1 MAAARLGGYA
11 LGLVLLVCVALIW
24 VGASQLIQAI
34 FKDMNFNHPFFLTYF
49 NTCGFALW
57 FGGALWKKEW
67 RRFLPPCCCC
77 GPASDELEGY
87 DVVACPPSDGSEAEG
102 QPAGTA
108 CAAAP
113 VTWRTYASCAA
124 KFTPM
129 WMLANYAF
137 NLSLTYASVASNS
150 ILSNTSSLWTML
162 ICVCVYGEK
171 AGVAKVGSVLLIF
184 TGAVLVAVAEEQSAS
199 PEVMTKT
206 PVSAW
211 SGFTGSLLSLFAAVC
226 YAVYTVQL
234 REHVPEGVIMPLFF
248 AYVGVYVL
256 VGGAPVL
263 LGLHITGIEP
273 FHLPPPNVLGF
284 LALNALLGTNISD
297 VLWAKAVILTSP
309 VVATL
314 ALSLTIP
321 LGMLSDA
328 VLHGK
333 TFTWMY
339 ISGAWLV
346 LVGFVLVNVAGKD
359 APCSTAKHVDD
370 EVASDSSSPTQ
381 LVSPSSD
388 VESGK
393 ECCQH
398 AQLRF
403 DVQKSRCCPP
413 HKQLVDFY
421 LTDGVRHGPGG
432 SRGPTFPVPDA
443 ATVRHGGVRSR
454 GFFTEPASPTGAP
467 AHGTVDPGAPA
478 PQRR

>member
-1 MAAARLGGYA
+1 MPAARLGGYA

-77 GPASDELEGY
+77 GPASDELQGY
-87 DVVACPPSDGSEAEG
+87 ENVPVDCQPSDPPSEGVEAVANPSPL
-102 QPAGTA
+102 QPEGTA
-108 CAAAP
+108 TLEARDAVCAAVP

-171 AGVAKVGSVLLIF
+171 AGVAKVGSVLLTF
-184 TGAVLVAVAEEQSAS
+184 GGAVLVALADEQSVVPEAS
-199 PEVMTKT
+199 SPLAPPAPVGNVTSGPAGNVTFPPLT
-206 PVSAW
+206 PTPDDGS
-211 SGFTGSLLSLFAAVC
+211 SGYVGDMFALFAAVC

-359 APCSTAKHVDD
+359 APAGRADDGGDDADRRGTPSPTVDD
-370 EVASDSSSPTQ
+370 
-381 LVSPSSD
+381 
-388 VESGK
+388 VEEGSG
-393 ECCQH
+393 
-398 AQLRF
+398 
-403 DVQKSRCCPP
+403 
-413 HKQLVDFY
+413 
-421 LTDGVRHGPGG
+421 G
-432 SRGPTFPVPDA
+432 
-443 ATVRHGGVRSR
+443 
-454 GFFTEPASPTGAP
+454 
-467 AHGTVDPGAPA
+467 
-478 PQRR
+478 